1 MGWVAP
7 TSIARRA
14 MTSILIY
21 EPSYRR
27 LEDRL
32 AEYAARLEFLILRP
46 DGSILKDGAP
56 IAADDARPEIG
67 WMNIDL
73 FGAVA
78 ARDYMVALLKSPDL
92 RWVQSGAA
100 GFDNPAFGQIVRKG
114 AILTTNHS
122 QAVGMSEYVLTTVL
136 DHLQRGPER
145 RKAQA
150 EHRWAPTPYR
160 EVAGSR
166 WLIIGFGAI
175 GQETARRARA
185 FDAHITGVRRSA
197 GEHPLADAMAT
208 PDQIASLLHEADV
221 VVLSLPLNAQTENM
235 VDARFLAAMK
245 PGSVFV
251 NVGRGGLVDEDAL
264 VAALDQGK
272 PEHAILDV
280 FRTEPLP
287 ADSRFWD
294 HPRVTLTPHASP
306 LGSGLSARSDQLFLD
321 NLGRFLAGKPVLNQV
336 SAEEVLGGAG

>member
-1 MGWVAP
+1 
-7 TSIARRA
+7 
-14 MTSILIY
+14 MTRLLIY

-27 LEDRL
+27 LQTQIDAHGAQLQLLRL
-32 AEYAARLEFLILRP
+32 QP
-46 DGSILKDGAP
+46 DGTIVIGDAKVSI
-56 IAADDARPEIG
+56 DDAKPEIG
-67 WMNIDL
+67 WLNTDL

-78 ARDYMVALLKSPDL
+78 GRDYMITLLKSPNL
-92 RWVQSGAA
+92 KWVQSGAA
-100 GFDNPAFGQIVRKG
+100 GFDNPVFGEVVRKG
-114 AILTTNHS
+114 AALTTNHS

-136 DHLQRGPER
+136 DHLQRGPDR

-150 EHRWAPTPYR
+150 EHRWTPAPFR
-160 EVAGSR
+160 EVSDSH

-185 FDAHITGVRRSA
+185 VGAHITGVRRSP
-197 GEHPLADAMAT
+197 GLHELADAMAT
-208 PDQIASLLHEADV
+208 PDQVRSLLPQSDV
-221 VVLSLPLNAQTENM
+221 VVLSLPLTPQSADM
-235 VDARFLAAMK
+235 VNGEFLAAMK

-264 VAALDQGK
+264 LAALDAGK

-294 HPRVTLTPHASP
+294 HPRVSMTPHASP
-306 LGSGLSARSDQLFLD
+306 ISSGLSARSDALFLG
-321 NLGRFLAGKPVLNQV
+321 NLARFLSGEPLMNQV
-336 SAEEVLGGAG
+336 TAAEVLGEGR

>member
-1 MGWVAP
+1 
-7 TSIARRA
+7 
-14 MTSILIY
+14 MTRILIY

-27 LEDRL
+27 LE
-32 AEYAARLEFLILRP
+32 AEIAPHAGALELLLMQP
-46 DGSILKDGAP
+46 DGSILQDGAP
-56 IAADDARPEIG
+56 VSAEDARPEIG
-67 WMNIDL
+67 WMNVDM
-73 FGAVA
+73 FGRGPGREYVI
-78 ARDYMVALLKSPDL
+78 ALLKSPNL

-100 GFDNPAFGQIVRKG
+100 GFDNPAFGEIVRKG
-114 AILTTNHS
+114 AALTTNHS
-122 QAVGMSEYVLTTVL
+122 QAIGISEYVLTTVL
-136 DHLQRGPER
+136 DHLQRGPDR

-150 EHRWAPTPYR
+150 ERRWTPAPYR
-160 EVAGSR
+160 EVAGAN

-185 FDAHITGVRRSA
+185 FGAHITGVRRSP

-208 PDQIASLLHEADV
+208 PSQIIDRLPDADV
-221 VVLSLPLNAQTENM
+221 VVLSLPLSPQSADM

-264 VAALDQGK
+264 LAALDAGK

-287 ADSRFWD
+287 AESRFWD
-294 HPRVTLTPHASP
+294 HPRVAMTPHASP
-306 LGSGLSARSDQLFLD
+306 IGSGLGARSDRLFLD
-321 NLGRFLAGKPVLNQV
+321 NLGHYLAGRPLLNQV
-336 SAEEVLGGAG
+336 SAQEVLGEAA